1 MGLLGAHVSA
11 AGGVENAPGRGTA
24 INADAI
30 QIFTANQNQWFPKE
44 PSEENSKGY
53 REAMKKELPKM
64 TISHASYLI
73 NMGSPE
79 EKKLNMS
86 RLAFLSE
93 LDRCDACG
101 VEYVVFHPGSHM
113 KTGEKECLSR
123 ISESLNYCLDK
134 RPDGEV
140 TVLIENTAGQGTNV
154 GFRFEHL
161 IGIIEGVEKK
171 DRMGVCFDTQH
182 GFASGYDIRT
192 EKGWKETFDEFDKTV
207 DLKWLKAF
215 HINDSKKEFGS
226 RVDRHESIGKGLL
239 TMETFWCLVNDD
251 RFTELPMLLETP
263 VDDPSEYAVEIELL
277 RGLVG
282 SKKPVN

>member
-123 ISESLNYCLDK
+123 ISESLYYCLDK

-140 TVLIENTAGQGTNV
+140 TILIENTAGQGTNV

-215 HINDSKKEFGS
+215 HVNDSKKEFGS

-282 SKKPVN
+282 SKKPAS

>member
-1 MGLLGAHVSA
+1 MGLIGAHVSA
-11 AGGVENAPGRGTA
+11 AGGVENAPARGTA

-44 PSEENSKGY
+44 PGEENSKEY
-53 REAMKKELPKM
+53 RKAMKKELPQM
-64 TISHASYLI
+64 TISHASYLL

-86 RLAFLSE
+86 RRAFLSE

-113 KTGEKECLSR
+113 KTDETECLSR

-282 SKKPVN
+282 SKKPAS

>member
-1 MGLLGAHVSA
+1 MGLIGAHVSA
-11 AGGVENAPGRGTA
+11 AGGVENAPERGTA

-44 PSEENSKGY
+44 PGEENSKEY
-53 REAMKKELPKM
+53 RKAMKKELPQM

-86 RLAFLSE
+86 RGAFLSE

-101 VEYVVFHPGSHM
+101 VEYVVFHPGSHI
-113 KTGEKECLSR
+113 KTDEKECLSR

-282 SKKPVN
+282 SKKPAS

>member
-1 MGLLGAHVSA
+1 MSLIGAHVSA
-11 AGGVENAPGRGTA
+11 AGGVENAPERGTA

-44 PSEENSKGY
+44 PGEENSKEY
-53 REAMKKELPKM
+53 RKAMKKELPQM
-64 TISHASYLI
+64 TISHASYLL

-86 RLAFLSE
+86 RGAFLSE

-113 KTGEKECLSR
+113 KTDEKECLSR

-282 SKKPVN
+282 SKKPAS

>member
-44 PSEENSKGY
+44 PSEENSKEY
-53 REAMKKELPKM
+53 RKAMKKELPQM
-64 TISHASYLI
+64 TISHASYLL

-86 RLAFLSE
+86 RRAFLSE

-113 KTGEKECLSR
+113 KTDEKECLSR

-282 SKKPVN
+282 SKKPAS

>member
-1 MGLLGAHVSA
+1 MGLIGAHVSA
-11 AGGVENAPGRGTA
+11 AGGVENAPARGTA

-44 PSEENSKGY
+44 PGEENSKEY
-53 REAMKKELPKM
+53 RKAMKKELPKM
-64 TISHASYLI
+64 TISHASYLL

-86 RLAFLSE
+86 RRAFLSE

-113 KTGEKECLSR
+113 KTDEKECLSR

-282 SKKPVN
+282 SKKPAS

>member
-1 MGLLGAHVSA
+1 MGLIGAHVSA
-11 AGGVENAPGRGTA
+11 AGGVENAPARGTA
-24 INADAI
+24 INAYAI

-44 PSEENSKGY
+44 PGEENSKEY
-53 REAMKKELPKM
+53 RKAMKKELPQM
-64 TISHASYLI
+64 TISHASYLL

-86 RLAFLSE
+86 RRAFLSE

-113 KTGEKECLSR
+113 KTDEKECLSR

-282 SKKPVN
+282 SKKPAS

>member
-11 AGGVENAPGRGTA
+11 AGGVENAPARGTA

-44 PSEENSKGY
+44 PGEENSKEY
-53 REAMKKELPKM
+53 REAMKKERPLM
-64 TISHASYLI
+64 TISHASYLL

-86 RLAFLSE
+86 RRAFLSE

-113 KTGEKECLSR
+113 KTDEKECLSR

-134 RPDGEV
+134 RSDGEV

-161 IGIIEGVEKK
+161 IGIIEGVERK

-215 HINDSKKEFGS
+215 HINDSKKECGS

-282 SKKPVN
+282 SKKPAS

>member
-1 MGLLGAHVSA
+1 MGLIGAHVSA
-11 AGGVENAPGRGTA
+11 AGGVENAPARGTA
-24 INADAI
+24 INADSI

-44 PSEENSKGY
+44 PGEENSKEY
-53 REAMKKELPKM
+53 RKAMKKELPKM
-64 TISHASYLI
+64 TISHASYLL

-86 RLAFLSE
+86 RRAFLSE
-93 LDRCDACG
+93 LDRCDTCG

-113 KTGEKECLSR
+113 KTDEKECLSR

-182 GFASGYDIRT
+182 CFAFGYDIRT

-207 DLKWLKAF
+207 NLKWLKAF

-226 RVDRHESIGKGLL
+226 RVDRHENIGKGLL

-263 VDDPSEYAVEIELL
+263 VDDPSEYAVEIDLL

-282 SKKPVN
+282 SKKPAS

>member
-1 MGLLGAHVSA
+1 MGLICAHVSA
-11 AGGVENAPGRGTA
+11 AGGVENAPARGTA

-44 PSEENSKGY
+44 PGEENSKDY
-53 REAMKKELPKM
+53 RKAMKKELPQM
-64 TISHASYLI
+64 TISHASYLL

-86 RLAFLSE
+86 RRAFLSE

-113 KTGEKECLSR
+113 KTDEKECLSR

-171 DRMGVCFDTQH
+171 DRMGICFDTQH

-263 VDDPSEYAVEIELL
+263 VDDPSEYAVEIDLL
-277 RGLVG
+277 RGLIG
-282 SKKPVN
+282 SKKPAS

>member
-1 MGLLGAHVSA
+1 MGLIGAHVSA
-11 AGGVENAPGRGTA
+11 AGGVENAPARGTA

-44 PSEENSKGY
+44 PGEENSKEY
-53 REAMKKELPKM
+53 RKAMKKELPQM

-86 RLAFLSE
+86 RGAFLSE

-113 KTGEKECLSR
+113 KTDEKECLSR

-282 SKKPVN
+282 SKKPAS

>member
-1 MGLLGAHVSA
+1 MGLIGAHVSA
-11 AGGVENAPGRGTA
+11 AGGVENAPARGTA

-44 PSEENSKGY
+44 PGEENSKEY
-53 REAMKKELPKM
+53 RKAMKKELPQM
-64 TISHASYLI
+64 TISHASYLL

-86 RLAFLSE
+86 RRAFLSE

-113 KTGEKECLSR
+113 KTDEKECLSR

-282 SKKPVN
+282 SKKPAS

>member
-171 DRMGVCFDTQH
+171 DRMGICFDTQH

-263 VDDPSEYAVEIELL
+263 VDDPSEYAVEIDLL

-282 SKKPVN
+282 SKKPAS

>member
-1 MGLLGAHVSA
+1 MGLMGAHVSA
-11 AGGVENAPGRGTA
+11 AGGVENAPARGTA

-44 PSEENSKGY
+44 PGEENSKEY
-53 REAMKKELPKM
+53 RKAMKKELPQM
-64 TISHASYLI
+64 TISHASYLL

-86 RLAFLSE
+86 RRAFLSE

-113 KTGEKECLSR
+113 KTDEKECLSR

-282 SKKPVN
+282 SKKPAS

>member
-11 AGGVENAPGRGTA
+11 AGGVENAPARGTA

-30 QIFTANQNQWFPKE
+30 QIFTANQNQWFPKG
-44 PSEENSKGY
+44 PGEENSKEY
-53 REAMKKELPKM
+53 RKVMKKELPQM
-64 TISHASYLI
+64 TISHASYLL

-86 RLAFLSE
+86 RRAFLSE

-113 KTGEKECLSR
+113 KTDEKECLSR

-282 SKKPVN
+282 SKKPAS

>member
-1 MGLLGAHVSA
+1 MGLIGAHVSA
-11 AGGVENAPGRGTA
+11 AGGVENAPARGTA

-44 PSEENSKGY
+44 PGEENSKEY
-53 REAMKKELPKM
+53 RKAMKKELPQM
-64 TISHASYLI
+64 TISHASYLL

-86 RLAFLSE
+86 RRAFLSE

-113 KTGEKECLSR
+113 KTDEKECLSR

-134 RPDGEV
+134 RSDGEV

-282 SKKPVN
+282 SKKPAS

>member
-1 MGLLGAHVSA
+1 MGLLGAHVSV
-11 AGGVENAPGRGTA
+11 AGGVEHAPGRGTA

-44 PSEENSKGY
+44 PSKENSKAY
-53 REAMKKELPKM
+53 RDAMKKELPQM
-64 TISHASYLI
+64 TMSHASYLI

-123 ISESLNYCLDK
+123 ISESLNYCFNK

-239 TMETFWCLVNDD
+239 SMETFWCLVNDD

-282 SKKPVN
+282 SKKPTS

>member
-1 MGLLGAHVSA
+1 
-11 AGGVENAPGRGTA
+11 
-24 INADAI
+24 
-30 QIFTANQNQWFPKE
+30 
-44 PSEENSKGY
+44 
-53 REAMKKELPKM
+53 MKKELPKM

-161 IGIIEGVEKK
+161 IGIIERVEKK
-171 DRMGVCFDTQH
+171 DRMGICFDTQH

-263 VDDPSEYAVEIELL
+263 VDDSSEYAVEIELL

-282 SKKPVN
+282 SKKPAS

>member
-1 MGLLGAHVSA
+1 MGLIGAHVSA
-11 AGGVENAPGRGTA
+11 AGGVENAPARGTA

-44 PSEENSKGY
+44 PGEENSKEY
-53 REAMKKELPKM
+53 RKAMKKELPQK
-64 TISHASYLI
+64 TISHGSYLL

-86 RLAFLSE
+86 RRAFLSE

-113 KTGEKECLSR
+113 KTDEKECLSR

-282 SKKPVN
+282 SKKPAS

>member
-1 MGLLGAHVSA
+1 MGLIGAHVSA
-11 AGGVENAPGRGTA
+11 AGGVENAPARGTA

-44 PSEENSKGY
+44 PGEENSKEY
-53 REAMKKELPKM
+53 RKAMKKELPQM
-64 TISHASYLI
+64 TISHASYLL

-86 RLAFLSE
+86 RRAFLSE

-113 KTGEKECLSR
+113 KTDEKECLSR

-263 VDDPSEYAVEIELL
+263 VDDPSEYTVEIELL

-282 SKKPVN
+282 SKKPAS

>member
-171 DRMGVCFDTQH
+171 DRMGICFDTQH

-277 RGLVG
+277 RGLIG
-282 SKKPVN
+282 SKKPAS

>member
-123 ISESLNYCLDK
+123 ISESLNYCLEK

-171 DRMGVCFDTQH
+171 DRMGICFDTQH

-263 VDDPSEYAVEIELL
+263 VEDPSEYAVEIELL

-282 SKKPVN
+282 SKKPAS

>member
-1 MGLLGAHVSA
+1 MGLIGAHVSA
-11 AGGVENAPGRGTA
+11 AGGVENAPARGTA

-44 PSEENSKGY
+44 PGEENSKEY
-53 REAMKKELPKM
+53 RKAMKKELPQM
-64 TISHASYLI
+64 TISHASYLL

-86 RLAFLSE
+86 RRAFLSE

-113 KTGEKECLSR
+113 KTDEKECLSR

-140 TVLIENTAGQGTNV
+140 TILIENTAGQGTNV

-277 RGLVG
+277 RSLVG
-282 SKKPVN
+282 SKKPAS

>member
-44 PSEENSKGY
+44 PSEENSKWY

-171 DRMGVCFDTQH
+171 DRMGICFDTQH

-263 VDDPSEYAVEIELL
+263 VDDPSEYAVEIDLL

-282 SKKPVN
+282 SKKPAS

>member
-1 MGLLGAHVSA
+1 MGLIGAHVSA
-11 AGGVENAPGRGTA
+11 AGGVENAPARGTA
-24 INADAI
+24 INADSI

-44 PSEENSKGY
+44 PGEENSKEY
-53 REAMKKELPKM
+53 RKAMKKERPQM
-64 TISHASYLI
+64 TISHASYLL

-86 RLAFLSE
+86 RGAFLSE

-113 KTGEKECLSR
+113 KTDEKECLSR

-215 HINDSKKEFGS
+215 HVNDSKKEFGS

-282 SKKPVN
+282 SKKPAS

>member
-1 MGLLGAHVSA
+1 MGLIGAHVSA
-11 AGGVENAPGRGTA
+11 AGGVENAPARGTA

-44 PSEENSKGY
+44 PGEENSKEY
-53 REAMKKELPKM
+53 RKAMKKELPRM
-64 TISHASYLI
+64 TISHASYLL

-86 RLAFLSE
+86 RRAFLSE

-113 KTGEKECLSR
+113 KTDEKECLSR

-282 SKKPVN
+282 SKKPAS

>member
-1 MGLLGAHVSA
+1 MGLIGAHVSA
-11 AGGVENAPGRGTA
+11 AGGVENAPARGTA

-44 PSEENSKGY
+44 PGEENSKEY
-53 REAMKKELPKM
+53 RKAMKKELPQM
-64 TISHASYLI
+64 TISHASYLL

-86 RLAFLSE
+86 RRAFLSE
-93 LDRCDACG
+93 LDRYDACG

-113 KTGEKECLSR
+113 KTDEKECLSR

-282 SKKPVN
+282 SKKPAS

>member
-282 SKKPVN
+282 SEKPVR

>member
-1 MGLLGAHVSA
+1 MGLIGAHVSA
-11 AGGVENAPGRGTA
+11 AGGVENAPARGTA

-44 PSEENSKGY
+44 PGEENSKEY
-53 REAMKKELPKM
+53 RKAMKKELPQM
-64 TISHASYLI
+64 TISHASYLL

-86 RLAFLSE
+86 RRAFLSE

-113 KTGEKECLSR
+113 KTNEKECLSR

-277 RGLVG
+277 RSLVG
-282 SKKPVN
+282 SKKPAS

>member
-1 MGLLGAHVSA
+1 MGLIGAHVSA
-11 AGGVENAPGRGTA
+11 AGGVENAPARGTA

-44 PSEENSKGY
+44 PGEENSKEY
-53 REAMKKELPKM
+53 RKAMKKELPQM
-64 TISHASYLI
+64 TISHASYLL

-86 RLAFLSE
+86 RRAFLSE

-113 KTGEKECLSR
+113 KTDEKECLSR

-263 VDDPSEYAVEIELL
+263 VDDPSEYAVEIDLL

-282 SKKPVN
+282 SKKPAS

>member
-1 MGLLGAHVSA
+1 MGLIGAHVSA
-11 AGGVENAPGRGTA
+11 AGGVENAPARGTA

-44 PSEENSKGY
+44 PGEENSKEY
-53 REAMKKELPKM
+53 RKAMKKELPQM
-64 TISHASYLI
+64 TISHASYLL

-86 RLAFLSE
+86 RRAFLSE
-93 LDRCDACG
+93 LDRCDVCG

-113 KTGEKECLSR
+113 KTDEKECLSR

-282 SKKPVN
+282 SKKPAS

>member
-1 MGLLGAHVSA
+1 MGLIGAHVSA
-11 AGGVENAPGRGTA
+11 AGGVENAPARGTA

-44 PSEENSKGY
+44 PGEENSKEY
-53 REAMKKELPKM
+53 RKAMKKELPQM
-64 TISHASYLI
+64 TISHASYLL

-86 RLAFLSE
+86 RRAFLSE

-101 VEYVVFHPGSHM
+101 VDYVGFHPGSHM
-113 KTGEKECLSR
+113 KTDEKECLSR

-282 SKKPVN
+282 SKKPAS

>member
-1 MGLLGAHVSA
+1 MGLIGAHVSA

-53 REAMKKELPKM
+53 QEAMKKELPKM

-123 ISESLNYCLDK
+123 ISESLNYCLEK

-171 DRMGVCFDTQH
+171 DRMGICFDTQH

-263 VDDPSEYAVEIELL
+263 VEDPSEYAVEIELL

-282 SKKPVN
+282 SKKPAS

>member
-44 PSEENSKGY
+44 PSEENSQGY
-53 REAMKKELPKM
+53 REAMKKALPKM

-123 ISESLNYCLDK
+123 ISESLNYCLEK

-171 DRMGVCFDTQH
+171 DRMGICFDTQH

-282 SKKPVN
+282 SKKPAS

>member
-1 MGLLGAHVSA
+1 MGLIGAHVSA
-11 AGGVENAPGRGTA
+11 AGGVENAPARGTA
-24 INADAI
+24 INAEAI

-44 PSEENSKGY
+44 PGEENSKEY
-53 REAMKKELPKM
+53 RKAMKKELPQM
-64 TISHASYLI
+64 TISHASYLL

-86 RLAFLSE
+86 RRTFLSE

-113 KTGEKECLSR
+113 KTDEKECLSR

-161 IGIIEGVEKK
+161 IGIIEGVKKK

-277 RGLVG
+277 KGLVE
-282 SKKPVN
+282 SKKPAS

>member
-44 PSEENSKGY
+44 PSKENSKGY

-282 SKKPVN
+282 SKKPAS

>member
-53 REAMKKELPKM
+53 REAMKKELPKI

-215 HINDSKKEFGS
+215 HINDSKKELGS

-263 VDDPSEYAVEIELL
+263 VDDSSEYAVEIELL

-282 SKKPVN
+282 SKKPAS